1 MGRPGTPGP
10 EGGEGGGENSNK
22 ATFSATVVLLG
33 IISFILGV
41 IAVAVPYWG
50 QFRTPHSGMYNVG
63 RMLNLFKV
71 CINSM
76 WYWLL
81 LKGVYNCQHI

>member
-10 EGGEGGGENSNK
+10 EEGGGGDSSNK

-50 QFRTPHSGMYNVG
+50 HFRPQYSG
-63 RMLNLFKV
+63 
-71 CINSM
+71 I
-76 WYWLL
+76 
-81 LKGVYNCQHI
+81 

>member
-10 EGGEGGGENSNK
+10 EEGGGGGDSSNK
-22 ATFSATVVLLG
+22 ATFSATLVLLG

-50 QFRTPHSGMYNVG
+50 HFRPQYAGNIV
-63 RMLNLFKV
+63 
-71 CINSM
+71 
-76 WYWLL
+76 
-81 LKGVYNCQHI
+81 